1 MNMACGPAAI
11 ARHFAMPETRLQ
23 EPEQH
28 GEIASRD
35 ELVRLIYRGA
45 LEETPWQGFLKALA
59 ARLGCLNA
67 GIVLRLGREGLAPI
81 AIWANRPGVSD
92 AEARRIR
99 AVHAPIAHLDP
110 LRNALTKKGAI
121 QSLDEVMPRG
131 DLEQNRF
138 YREVLKPY
146 GFERML
152 GMYVCEPGG
161 WEANIGLVNGP
172 GNPDFGA
179 QERQLL
185 VDLRP
190 HIEQALEI
198 FARLRHEET
207 ELRALNETFDRLT
220 IATFILGNDG
230 AILRMNS
237 AGRRLLAAADIVV
250 ERERRLAL
258 VHRGADVELQ
268 EILTEARTHARA
280 GDAKP
285 YVQALRVDTDSEWHV
300 GLLVRSIEG
309 GPLHGGGS
317 TPAIVVYVSL
327 GRSAQPLE
335 RLVMQLFDLTPSEA
349 HLATLLATG
358 FSLADAADRLGLT
371 ENTVRTYCKTI
382 MSKVGVGR
390 QADLVALIL
399 RSVAV
404 LG

>member
-1 MNMACGPAAI
+1 MPNAIILEAAGLDDRPA
-11 ARHFAMPETRLQ
+11 
-23 EPEQH
+23 
-28 GEIASRD
+28 RD
-35 ELVRLIYRGA
+35 DLVRLIYRGA
-45 LEETPWQGFLKALA
+45 LEPTPWDGFLKALA
-59 ARLGCLNA
+59 ERLDCLNA
-67 GIVLRLGREGLAPI
+67 GIVLRLSREGTPPI
-81 AIWANRPGVSD
+81 AIWARRPRLSD

-99 AVHAPIAHLDP
+99 AVHAAIGHLDP
-110 LRNALTKKGAI
+110 LRNVLAKKGAI
-121 QSLDEVMPRG
+121 QTLDEAMPRHE
-131 DLEQNRF
+131 LEQNAF

-161 WEANIGLVNGP
+161 WEANIGVVNGP
-172 GNPDFGA
+172 GKPDFGEA
-179 QERQLL
+179 ERQLL

-220 IATFILGNDG
+220 IATFILGTDG

-237 AGRRLLAAADIVV
+237 AGRRLLAASDIVL

-258 VHRGADVELQ
+258 RDRGADVELQ
-268 EILTEARTHARA
+268 EILTEARAQARA
-280 GDAKP
+280 SDGKP
-285 YVQALRVDTDSEWHV
+285 FVQALRVDTDAERHV

-309 GPLHGGGS
+309 GPLSGGDS
-317 TPAIVVYVSL
+317 TPATVIYVSL